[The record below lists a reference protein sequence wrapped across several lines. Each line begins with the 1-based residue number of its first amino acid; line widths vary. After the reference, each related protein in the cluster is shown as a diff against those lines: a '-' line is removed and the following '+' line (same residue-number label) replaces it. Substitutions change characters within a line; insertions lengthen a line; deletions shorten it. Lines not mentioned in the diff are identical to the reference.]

1 MRHKPRPVQAS
12 KGWHVL
18 DAKERFNPE
27 GDYAMQ
33 APPAQ
38 SEGVVRFER
47 GSMRRHRLWILAI
60 TAFFVIVGSAFALL
74 RTKTY
79 TSEASVVIDNK
90 QLQLT
95 NQDAVYARS
104 AVDVPM
110 VQNQVELLRS
120 ESIARRVVE
129 NLKLY
134 EQDDFKMPA
143 PGLVARLIVIPLVDA
158 LQTAEVGN
166 YKVPEVTGDP
176 KDFEQQAKVQYAILT
191 LQKNLLVRRIG
202 ESYTL
207 EVSVSTRNPQLSAK
221 VTNEIVATFMND
233 QIQQNIQAATAAS
246 GWLRDRIRS
255 MGANARVISE
265 AVPPLRPSG
274 PTNSLIVALSGLVGL
289 LIGIA
294 IAYARDATDPK
305 VRTAEQLAALTG
317 AECFGM
323 IRDVGRS
330 VPRPRP
336 GAAQGDAPPGEFT
349 VPPFF
354 RLGAELQLSVIS
366 QTLQRT
372 AAALRERSGRS
383 QVVGITSVLP
393 GEGRSTVAANLAF
406 LMAMGGHRVM
416 LIDACPYNKT
426 LSRILAPGASKGIE
440 TVLAETDVKSL
451 GKRLEEAVLTDPV
464 SGLYFLP
471 SVKPEDS
478 HNTAFGRSNHTADV
492 LKLALK
498 MVDFV
503 ILDVPPLQPV
513 SDVRLVGPLLDALVL
528 TAQWGAT
535 PRNRVASSLDT
546 AGMSGARL
554 VGSIL
559 NRVKQDEIQ
568 YMMTRDISRKGRKH
582 MKDFASESIRDRS
595 PALKAP
601 RSPAPVA
608 KPQTAK
614 KAASLLAIALL
625 ALGLLAPA
633 NKVLAADKPP
643 ATETGA
649 YLLATGD
656 RLRLRVHEW
665 PDLSGEFAVGS
676 NGMISLPVI
685 GPVMANHKSTDEVAA
700 SIAELLQQRGR
711 SEGTPSVSV
720 EVALFR
726 PFFILGDVMKPG
738 DYPFRPGTTV
748 LQAISIAGG
757 YYRGQD
763 PGLLRLERDAILN
776 RGEASV
782 FAMRLLALQARE
794 ARLQAERT
802 RAATVSFPE
811 VLVERA
817 DDPIVK
823 KMMTEQQQTLIAN
836 LRALTEQ
843 IQTHEQVIELYKQ
856 EIKSLEG
863 QISTQVDEGKAV
875 GKEIEEVRGMV
886 ARNLAPLPRLTVLE
900 RTYAQIVG
908 NQRALETLIVR
919 AQQQIT
925 LTNQLIKQAE
935 AVYRD
940 RVNRE
945 IELTINE
952 MGEVSRRVQTS
963 RRLVQEAEVI
973 APAQALERLQQQSTE
988 TRFTITRRIG
998 LETKTFPAEGGTS
1011 IEPGDVLNVE
1021 RSTPM
1026 PSAVSAGGDGLATR
1040 IR

>member
-1 MRHKPRPVQAS
+1 M
-12 KGWHVL
+12 L
-18 DAKERFNPE
+18 DAKERFRPE
-27 GDYAMQ
+27 DDYGVQ
-33 APPAQ
+33 AQPAP

-47 GSMRRHRLWILAI
+47 GSIRRHRFWIIGI
-60 TAFFVIVGSAFALL
+60 TALFVVLGSAFALL

-129 NLKLY
+129 TLKLY
-134 EQDDFKMPA
+134 DQEDFRMPA
-143 PGLVARLIVIPLVDA
+143 PGLLTRLVVQPLVDA

-166 YKVPEVTGDP
+166 YKSLELTGDP
-176 KDFEQQAKVQYAILT
+176 KDSEQQAKVQYAIIT
-191 LQKNLLVRRIG
+191 LQKSLVVRRIG

-207 EVSVSTRNPQLSAK
+207 EVAVTTRNPQLSAK

-233 QIQQNIQAATAAS
+233 QVQQNVSASQAAS

-274 PTNSLIVALSGLVGL
+274 PTNSMIVALSGLVGL
-289 LIGIA
+289 IISIA
-294 IAYARDATDPK
+294 MAYARDATDPK
-305 VRTAEQLAALTG
+305 VRTTEQLAALTG

-323 IRDVGRS
+323 LRDVGRS
-330 VPRPRP
+330 VPRPKP
-336 GAAQGDAPPGEFT
+336 GASGSEAPDGTFT
-349 VPPFF
+349 MPPFF
-354 RLGAELQLSVIS
+354 RLGAEMQLSVIS

-372 AAALRERSGRS
+372 AAALRERGGRS
-383 QVVGITSVLP
+383 QVVGVTSVLP
-393 GEGRSTVAANLAF
+393 GEGRTTVAANLAF
-406 LMAMGGHRVM
+406 LMAMEGHRVM
-416 LIDACPYNKT
+416 LIDACPYNRT
-426 LSRILAPGASKGIE
+426 LSRLLAPGATKGIE
-440 TVLAETDVKSL
+440 TILAETDSKTL
-451 GKRLEEAVLTDPV
+451 GKRLEDAVLTDPV
-464 SGLYFLP
+464 SGLFFLP
-471 SVKPEDS
+471 SVKPADS
-478 HNTAFGRSNHTADV
+478 HNTIFGRSNHTADV
-492 LKLALK
+492 LKFALK

-513 SDVRLVGPLLDALVL
+513 SDVRLIGPHIDVLVL
-528 TAQWGAT
+528 AAQWGST
-535 PRNRVASSLDT
+535 PRSRVVPAIEA
-546 AGMSGARL
+546 AGMSGVRL
-554 VGSIL
+554 LGSIL
-559 NRVKQDEIQ
+559 NKVKQDEIH
-568 YMMTRDISRKGRKH
+568 YMMTRDITRKGRRH
-582 MKDFASESIRDRS
+582 MKDFASES
-595 PALKAP
+595 PKARTAGSKATGIAEPTP
-601 RSPAPVA
+601 RSDKA
-608 KPQTAK
+608 T
-614 KAASLLAIALL
+614 KAASVLTIALL
-625 ALGLLAPA
+625 ALGLMAPA
-633 NKVLAADKPP
+633 GKLLAADKLPVASENAP
-643 ATETGA
+643 

-685 GPVMANHKSTDEVAA
+685 GPIAANQKSTDEVAA
-700 SIAELLQQRGR
+700 AIAELLQQRGR
-711 SEGTPSVSV
+711 AEGTPSVSV

-757 YYRGQD
+757 YFRGQD

-782 FAMRLLALQARE
+782 QSLRLLGLQARE
-794 ARLQAERT
+794 ARLQAERA
-802 RAATVSFPE
+802 RAQKIAFPE
-811 VLVERA
+811 ALVDRA
-817 DDPIVK
+817 DDPLVK
-823 KMMTEQQQTLIAN
+823 KMMTEQQQTLVAN

-856 EIKSLEG
+856 EIKSLES

-875 GKEIEEVRGMV
+875 GKEMEEVRGMV

-935 AVYRD
+935 ALYRD

-945 IELTINE
+945 IELTLNE
-952 MGEVSRRVQTS
+952 MGEVSRRIQTS
-963 RRLVQEAEVI
+963 RRLVQEAEVL
-973 APAQALERLQQQSTE
+973 APAQAMERMQPTNLE

-998 LETKTFPAEGGTS
+998 TQTKTFPAEGGTP
-1011 IEPGDVLNVE
+1011 IEPGDVLNIE
-1021 RSTPM
+1021 RTTPM
-1026 PSAVSAGGDGLATR
+1026 PAAVSAVADPTAAR
-1040 IR
+1040 SQ